1 MGHADPPDSFA
12 ESRCFIYNWFYSH
25 LLHACFEEA
34 QGFWLKKDL
43 QLSNTIFISDALQQ
57 HLHLNLKLHFAWCF
71 QQQLA
76 DKCLH
81 DSEVW
86 GLQIKA
92 APFSWAEVG
101 NSPNLPV
108 PTLMLKG
115 DALRSVAARSWRP
128 QYSFYVPISI
138 AAKSLFSSMSVICS
152 KFMIALC
159 LEGTLSILPSAAF

>member
-43 QLSNTIFISDALQQ
+43 QLSNKIFISDALQQ

-86 GLQIKA
+86 GLQVKA

-101 NSPNLPV
+101 NSPRLPV

-115 DALRSVAARSWRP
+115 DVLRSVFGEKQESCKVLKTTVLILCAYIHSGQKP
-128 QYSFYVPISI
+128 V
-138 AAKSLFSSMSVICS
+138 LFNVSNM
-152 KFMIALC
+152 L
-159 LEGTLSILPSAAF
+159 

>member
-86 GLQIKA
+86 GLQVKA

-101 NSPNLPV
+101 NSPQLPV

-115 DALRSVAARSWRP
+115 YALRSVFGEKQGSCKVLKTTVFILCAYTHSGQKP
-128 QYSFYVPISI
+128 V
-138 AAKSLFSSMSVICS
+138 LFNVSNM
-152 KFMIALC
+152 F
-159 LEGTLSILPSAAF
+159 